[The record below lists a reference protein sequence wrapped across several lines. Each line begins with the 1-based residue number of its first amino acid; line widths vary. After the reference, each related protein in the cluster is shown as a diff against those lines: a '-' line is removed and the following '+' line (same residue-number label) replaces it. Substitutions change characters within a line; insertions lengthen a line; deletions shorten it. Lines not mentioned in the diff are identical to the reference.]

1 MKVVF
6 MEDVPN
12 VGKAGQIKEVAD
24 GYGKNYLLPHK
35 LAMPART
42 RGYQD
47 MSRRKSKPERV
58 LPPRLKRR

>member
-24 GYGKNYLLPHK
+24 GYG
-35 LAMPART
+35 
-42 RGYQD
+42 
-47 MSRRKSKPERV
+47 SII
-58 LPPRLKRR
+58 

>member
-24 GYGKNYLLPHK
+24 GYGKNFLIPHK
-35 LAMPART
+35 LAMPAEPAT
-42 RGYQD
+42 AAATVAVSPCSLSNGT
-47 MSRRKSKPERV
+47 
-58 LPPRLKRR
+58 